1 MDVFIYHLYDWD
13 IREAVV
19 FRDSDGLGDFQVFA
33 ADCSIAAD
41 FNRDGG
47 RRSALSCI
55 PDSDCGGDSFPAFEI
70 RKRERRLTKM
80 SDAFLSRGFGR
91 KVFLLKS
98 ICGILTDK
106 YVIVKKRRGSAVHEK
121 QSEDFH

>member
-47 RRSALSCI
+47 RRFALSCI
-55 PDSDCGGDSFPAFEI
+55 PDSDCGGDSFPAFEM
-70 RKRERRLTKM
+70 RKREASGGNTGR
-80 SDAFLSRGFGR
+80 FFVEGFR
-91 KVFLLKS
+91 KK
-98 ICGILTDK
+98 GIPS
-106 YVIVKKRRGSAVHEK
+106 KKHLWYTYR
-121 QSEDFH
+121 